1 MRITRIAGAVGVLC
15 ALGNPAAAQTA
26 ATANPASWR
35 GDLALIAKE
44 LPAKHPDAF
53 YRMSRSSWD
62 SAVKSLDAKLPSLNR
77 SQAIV
82 ALMQLVA
89 MVKDGHT
96 TINPLFDPAMRVR
109 YYPVELQL
117 FDDGLFVKS
126 ASPAHAALAGS
137 KVLRIGNTS
146 AADALA
152 LAASTIGYE
161 NDWWARAW
169 APGRL
174 EMVEI
179 LEGLGIVRDGTSL
192 SLEVE
197 KDGTRQT
204 VTLAPAGTITPAGHA
219 GAPAIDRNGWTDM
232 RAVTAAPLWQKRPG
246 YPYWSEYQ
254 PQDKALYVAY
264 RAVVNMDHPT
274 NEQFWA
280 GVFAQV
286 DSLQP
291 ARVILDI
298 RENSGGNSFYNRQ
311 VVRGIIARPA
321 IDRRDRLFVI
331 TGPRTFSAAMNLA
344 LDLERWTSATFVGEP
359 TGNATVFYGDHTQ
372 VRLPASGITLNVS
385 TLPWYPDDPRDR
397 RNFIAPR
404 MYAPMT
410 SSDYKAGI
418 DPAMRVI
425 AAAGGGPDM
434 AAEIEA
440 ALGRGDSAA
449 AMAVIARSR
458 DAVVNRFNT
467 PEAQINSLGYR
478 LLDSDRK
485 KAIAVFTLNTRAFP
499 ASANAWDSLGE
510 ALLADGQR
518 DAGIAAYRK
527 ALEINPG
534 FASATEALRRLGVA
548 G

>member
-1 MRITRIAGAVGVLC
+1 MAGVVGVIS
-15 ALGNPAAAQTA
+15 ALGNQAAAQA
-26 ATANPASWR
+26 AAEASPASWR

-44 LPAKHPDAF
+44 LPARHPNAF

-62 SAVKSLDAKLPSLNR
+62 SAVKSLDAKLPSLTR

-82 ALMQLVA
+82 SLMQLVA

-96 TINPLFDPAMRVR
+96 TINPLFDPALRVR

-126 ASPAHAALAGS
+126 ASPENAALAGS
-137 KVLRIGNTS
+137 KVLRMGNIS
-146 AADALA
+146 ATDALA
-152 LAASTIGYE
+152 LAATTIGYE

-174 EMVEI
+174 EMAEI
-179 LEGLGIVRDGTSL
+179 LEGLGIVRDGASL

-197 KDGTRQT
+197 KDGTRRT
-204 VTLAPAGTITPAGHA
+204 VTLAPAGVITPAGHA
-219 GAPAIDRNGWTDM
+219 GAPAIDRTGWTDM
-232 RAVTAAPLWQKRPG
+232 RTGPAIPLWQKRPG

-254 PQDKALYVAY
+254 PQDKTLYVAY
-264 RAVVNMDHPT
+264 RAVINMDHPT
-274 NEQFWA
+274 NQQFWS
-280 GVFAQV
+280 GVFGQV
-286 DSLQP
+286 DSLRP
-291 ARVILDI
+291 ARVILDL
-298 RENSGGNSFYNRQ
+298 RENSGGNSFYNTQ
-311 VVRGIIARPA
+311 VVRGIVARPA
-321 IDRRDRLFVI
+321 IDQRDRLFVV

-344 LDLERWTSATFVGEP
+344 LDLEKWTNATFVGEP
-359 TGNATVFYGDHTQ
+359 TGNATVFFGDHTQ
-372 VRLPASGITLNVS
+372 VRLPASGITVNVS

-410 SSDYKAGI
+410 SSDYKTGT
-418 DPAMRVI
+418 DPVMRVI
-425 AAAGGGPDM
+425 AAAGASPDPV
-434 AAEIEA
+434 AEIEA
-440 ALGRGDSAA
+440 ALARDDSAA
-449 AMAVIARSR
+449 AMAIIARTR
-458 DAVVNRFNT
+458 DAVVNRFNS

-499 ASANAWDSLGE
+499 TSANAWDSLGE

-518 DAGIAAYRK
+518 EAGVVAYRK
-527 ALEINPG
+527 ALELDPG
-534 FASATEALRRLGVA
+534 FASATEALRRLGLS